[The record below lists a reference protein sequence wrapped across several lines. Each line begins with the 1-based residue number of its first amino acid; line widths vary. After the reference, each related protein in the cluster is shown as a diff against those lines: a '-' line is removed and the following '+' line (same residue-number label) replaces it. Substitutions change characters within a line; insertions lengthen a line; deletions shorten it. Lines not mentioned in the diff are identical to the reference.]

1 MQLEKV
7 IGKVKTEKYGGR
19 IIELM
24 RSDVTDARA
33 GNGADASKRN
43 KDKDVVFVESSSEE

>member
-24 RSDVTDARA
+24 RSHDAGAR
-33 GNGADASKRN
+33 NGGDASKRH
-43 KDKDVVFVESSSEE
+43 KKEKDVVCLESSDEE